1 MNQTKFNLSNTINTI
16 MEETTLDKVMEIP
29 EDDTSEMRD
38 DSLTQEE
45 KKMFLKQKE
54 KASVQSRKK
63 YIEQVQLNNLRV
75 RARML
80 LEAKEN
86 TVE

>member
-1 MNQTKFNLSNTINTI
+1 

-29 EDDTSEMRD
+29 EDDTSSMED

-54 KASVQSRKK
+54 KASVESRKK

-75 RARML
+75 RAQML

>member
-1 MNQTKFNLSNTINTI
+1 

-29 EDDTSEMRD
+29 EDNTDGMIDE
-38 DSLTQEE
+38 SLTQEE

-54 KASVQSRKK
+54 KASVVSRKK

-75 RARML
+75 RAQML
-80 LEAKEN
+80 IEAKEN

>member
-1 MNQTKFNLSNTINTI
+1 

-29 EDDTSEMRD
+29 EDNTDGMIDE
-38 DSLTQEE
+38 SLTQEE

-54 KASVQSRKK
+54 KASVVSRKK
-63 YIEQVQLNNLRV
+63 YIEQVQLNNLRL
-75 RARML
+75 RAQML
-80 LEAKEN
+80 IEAKEN

>member
-1 MNQTKFNLSNTINTI
+1 
-16 MEETTLDKVMEIP
+16 MEATTLDKVMEIP
-29 EDDTSEMRD
+29 EDDTDGMSDE
-38 DSLTQEE
+38 SLTQEE

-54 KASVQSRKK
+54 KASVESRKK
-63 YIEQVQLNNLRV
+63 YIEQVQLNNLRL
-75 RARML
+75 RAKML

>member
-1 MNQTKFNLSNTINTI
+1 
-16 MEETTLDKVMEIP
+16 MEETTLDKVMDIP
-29 EDDTSEMRD
+29 EDDTSSMKD

-54 KASVQSRKK
+54 KASVESRKK

-75 RARML
+75 RAQML

>member
-1 MNQTKFNLSNTINTI
+1 

-29 EDDTSEMRD
+29 EDNTDGMKD

-54 KASVQSRKK
+54 KASVVSRKK
-63 YIEQVQLNNLRV
+63 YIEEVQLNNLRM
-75 RARML
+75 RAKML
-80 LEAKEN
+80 VEAKEN

>member
-1 MNQTKFNLSNTINTI
+1 

-29 EDDTSEMRD
+29 EDDTD
-38 DSLTQEE
+38 DMEDNSQTQEE
-45 KKMFLKQKE
+45 KKLFLKQKE
-54 KASVQSRKK
+54 KASVVSRKK

-75 RARML
+75 RAQML
-80 LEAKEN
+80 IEAKEN

>member
-1 MNQTKFNLSNTINTI
+1 
-16 MEETTLDKVMEIP
+16 MEETTLDKVMDIP
-29 EDDTSEMRD
+29 EDDTSDMKD

-86 TVE
+86 SVE

>member
-1 MNQTKFNLSNTINTI
+1 MLFRSSDTSSI

-29 EDDTSEMRD
+29 EDNTDGMIDE
-38 DSLTQEE
+38 SLTQEE

-54 KASVQSRKK
+54 KASVVSRKK
-63 YIEQVQLNNLRV
+63 YIEQVQLNNLRL
-75 RARML
+75 RAQML
-80 LEAKEN
+80 IEAKEN

>member
-1 MNQTKFNLSNTINTI
+1 
-16 MEETTLDKVMEIP
+16 MEETTLDKIMDIP
-29 EDDTSEMRD
+29 EDDTSSMKD

-54 KASVQSRKK
+54 KASVESRKK

-75 RARML
+75 RAQML
-80 LEAKEN
+80 LEAKES

>member
-1 MNQTKFNLSNTINTI
+1 

-29 EDDTSEMRD
+29 EDKTGEIVDN
-38 DSLTQEE
+38 SLSQEE
-45 KKMFLKQKE
+45 KKQFLKQKE
-54 KASVQSRKK
+54 KASVVSRKK

-75 RARML
+75 RAQML
-80 LEAKEN
+80 IEAKEN